1 LAISSPLS
9 GLRALIVKPGWA
21 TLVAGL
27 SLAIPVWFGL
37 QLLSKV
43 ILFIP
48 DTLLTGFSWLWI
60 GALVFGNPR
69 YDTASFAVAQFV
81 PVLCFFVWNPK
92 LFSGAAH
99 VPKRSYALFAVA
111 TVLTVLYF
119 RSGLSDGIGYQGP
132 KYTYAYLAANVASI
146 GLLALIFVRNWNKQP
161 SFRTNLLLHWILF
174 AWLAWFAFPFVGAP
188 VWP

>member
-1 LAISSPLS
+1 VVHN
-9 GLRALIVKPGWA
+9 LRVKPKWA
-21 TLVAGL
+21 TLVAGS
-27 SLAIPVWFGL
+27 SLAIPVWVGP

-43 ILFIP
+43 VFFIP
-48 DTLLTGFSWLWI
+48 DTAFTGIAWFWI
-60 GALVFGNPR
+60 SFRTAPYGA
-69 YDTASFAVAQFV
+69 ASLALAQFV
-81 PVLCFFVWNPK
+81 PVLFFFAWNPR
-92 LFSGAAH
+92 LFSGAAR
-99 VPKRSYALFAVA
+99 VPKRSYVLFAVA

-146 GLLALIFVRNWNKQP
+146 ALLALIFGRNWNREP
-161 SFRTNLLLHWILF
+161 SFRTNLLLHWSLF